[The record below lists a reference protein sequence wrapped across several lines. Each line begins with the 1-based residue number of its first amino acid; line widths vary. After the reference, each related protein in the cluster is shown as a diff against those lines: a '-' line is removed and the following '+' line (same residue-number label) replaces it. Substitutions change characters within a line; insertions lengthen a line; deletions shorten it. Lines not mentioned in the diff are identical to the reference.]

1 MSVSLSGRQDTE
13 SWRCEGAEPFCLGM
27 ADMCGCG
34 GGAENVPPNEKT
46 APTSSPKPK
55 KVRLS
60 LQKPRFERVSD
71 EDMSTICKGY
81 VPPNTAKN
89 TKWSVT
95 VFNEW
100 KSARNNGAGEEK
112 CPDNVLERPDVTKLN
127 FWLSRFVAEVRRSD
141 NEPYPPKSIHQLLCG
156 ILRFM
161 RSIDPACPNFLDRS
175 DTRFRDFHGSCEV
188 IFRRL
193 HQSGVGTVVRHT
205 PVFSIDEEG
214 VLWSSGVLS
223 VDNPKGLQR
232 AVFYYVGKVFCLR
245 GGDEQKNLKPSQ
257 FVRSQQPDRYVYTEH
272 GSKNR
277 SGGLGQ
283 LNVENKQVTGY
294 ATPDN
299 QPRCIVFLL
308 DKYFLKLPKYAFE
321 KDVFYL
327 RPKQRGSD
335 SPATPWYD
343 AVPVG
348 KNKLSKMVQEICS
361 DAGISKKTNHSLRAT
376 GAASL
381 FKANVPE
388 KIIQTTTGH
397 RSIDALRVYERVSED
412 QRKVASRIL
421 TAGDQNTDFNTELSR
436 VQVQQT
442 SSKVDSPLSSV
453 FGQLHGCTIGT
464 INVNV
469 LPSKHT
475 SSSATCEQLRND

>member
-71 EDMSTICKGY
+71 EDM
-81 VPPNTAKN
+81 
-89 TKWSVT
+89 
-95 VFNEW
+95 
-100 KSARNNGAGEEK
+100 
-112 CPDNVLERPDVTKLN
+112 
-127 FWLSRFVAEVRRSD
+127 
-141 NEPYPPKSIHQLLCG
+141 
-156 ILRFM
+156 
-161 RSIDPACPNFLDRS
+161 
-175 DTRFRDFHGSCEV
+175 
-188 IFRRL
+188 
-193 HQSGVGTVVRHT
+193 
-205 PVFSIDEEG
+205 
-214 VLWSSGVLS
+214 
-223 VDNPKGLQR
+223 
-232 AVFYYVGKVFCLR
+232 
-245 GGDEQKNLKPSQ
+245 
-257 FVRSQQPDRYVYTEH
+257 
-272 GSKNR
+272 
-277 SGGLGQ
+277 GGLGQ